1 MKRFQLGFLTA
12 ILCLILL
19 IPGAVLG
26 ENDSFTDMV
35 ILSTTDMHGKC
46 WPINLL
52 TEEKVTENMLGVS
65 TAVRQIR
72 GTYGKEQVILIDNGD
87 LFQGT
92 PISETQIKARIA
104 GENSDPLVMALC
116 LREIGYDAFVLGN
129 HEFNY
134 DWNLMSDT
142 YRYLEDNG
150 VPVLAANVIWDGSDG
165 IHEAG
170 TNAFTPY
177 LVRSVMVG
185 GHEHKI
191 GILGLE
197 NTDVPIWD
205 LPVRYPGL
213 MFAHPGNSNR
223 SISQEARPYV
233 EEMRTAGCE
242 FIIVSYHSGLGA
254 ADKPLVYRVNSD
266 QQGMRLIKETE
277 GINMVIMGHDHYSG
291 YSGNVYRDAA
301 GKDVLVVNGG
311 GQQLTQTVFRFRE
324 DAEGALTWELLE
336 SRNLHPGDYEPDPA
350 LKEKVA
356 PYAELAT
363 EAVTKPIGKAAGE
376 WDGSTECFIRQTDNL
391 DLIFAATMEIPSQ
404 RLQELY
410 HEPSAA
416 GIEGL
421 DHLDVDMAMS
431 NKAVTAGYA
440 VRPGDISMRDIF
452 RLYRFAN
459 SILVIPMRGSEIRS
473 IMEDNA
479 ETFLTARV
487 LNGKVYYYSKG
498 DFNTH
503 MIFGGINF
511 MYDMSR
517 PKGERVVIEGFS
529 NGRSFEENGVYL
541 VSVNDFQLGNER
553 CGLRAFSEKDAIWE
567 QDKEEKAQDLIV
579 RYIREQCDANGAVT
593 TAPFTWHWSLGYTA
607 DPAEQTRYEGEAA
620 ARLASTPEEGHTY
633 VICHEAERMT
643 MGRKAVSNGFEA
655 VPCEFHGNILAGP
668 LNPEVQRFTVHLQ
681 EDGGV
686 VMVNADGLYL
696 TCTTG
701 KSLELTEEMAEDGG
715 SVWQLMPDNGGYGFA
730 CRRQNLNESGILEIY
745 ANQIQTYHY
754 KNSDFAIFNFYE
766 VEAE

>member
-104 GENSDPLVMALC
+104 GENSDPLVMAMC

-223 SISQEARPYV
+223 SLSQEARPYV

-242 FIIVSYHSGLGA
+242 FIIVSYHGGLGA

-311 GQQLTQTVFRFRE
+311 VIGAGPQLGHVGDHVGQVVGGHPQL
-324 DAEGALTWELLE
+324 ELLGVGAG
-336 SRNLHPGDYEPDPA
+336 GDTHHVHVHARHLAGLLERPVVCVLVGHIVGGVVGEADPHG
-350 LKEKVA
+350 ECEVGIIR
-356 PYAELAT
+356 EQGQI
-363 EAVTKPIGKAAGE
+363 IGV
-376 WDGSTECFIRQTDNL
+376 IRGDQP
-391 DLIFAATMEIPSQ
+391 A
-404 RLQELY
+404 RL
-410 HEPSAA
+410 
-416 GIEGL
+416 
-421 DHLDVDMAMS
+421 
-431 NKAVTAGYA
+431 
-440 VRPGDISMRDIF
+440 
-452 RLYRFAN
+452 
-459 SILVIPMRGSEIRS
+459 
-473 IMEDNA
+473 
-479 ETFLTARV
+479 
-487 LNGKVYYYSKG
+487 
-498 DFNTH
+498 
-503 MIFGGINF
+503 
-511 MYDMSR
+511 
-517 PKGERVVIEGFS
+517 
-529 NGRSFEENGVYL
+529 GRSFLCRGL
-541 VSVNDFQLGNER
+541 FSGGSRLFGGSSSLFRSRRFCGFLSGGGALFSGGGGFLGAGR
-553 CGLRAFSEKDAIWE
+553 GGLRRGRRSSGASAG
-567 QDKEEKAQDLIV
+567 AQDAGDHG
-579 RYIREQCDANGAVT
+579 Q
-593 TAPFTWHWSLGYTA
+593 
-607 DPAEQTRYEGEAA
+607 AEQQGKQF
-620 ARLASTPEEGHTY
+620 LS
-633 VICHEAERMT
+633 
-643 MGRKAVSNGFEA
+643 
-655 VPCEFHGNILAGP
+655 FH
-668 LNPEVQRFTVHLQ
+668 
-681 EDGGV
+681 
-686 VMVNADGLYL
+686 
-696 TCTTG
+696 
-701 KSLELTEEMAEDGG
+701 S
-715 SVWQLMPDNGGYGFA
+715 
-730 CRRQNLNESGILEIY
+730 
-745 ANQIQTYHY
+745 
-754 KNSDFAIFNFYE
+754 
-766 VEAE
+766 